1 MTAANRQHGNAHGH
15 ERFQGASGLAI
26 GAVLARITCLCLGVN
41 RPAIGAPARCTTAL
55 TPSSRP
61 GSGFSEFQRRSLG
74 GLGARRTSRITVCR
88 PRTPWPAC
96 RARPASYPVA
106 PVTRQGHRPR
116 RRWRVAHAGA
126 ASPEAGRPA

>member
-74 GLGARRTSRITVCR
+74 AWVPGG
-88 PRTPWPAC
+88 PAGSQYAG
-96 RARPASYPVA
+96 R
-106 PVTRQGHRPR
+106 GHRGQL
-116 RRWRVAHAGA
+116 AG
-126 ASPEAGRPA
+126 PGRPHIRLPR